1 MKTFDIS
8 ITISTSHQHVFEI
21 QAFPDQMEVN
31 CPPQTSTPTF
41 VSVVNSSLCGK
52 LAHTSSGM
60 DPGICP
66 LIVFADFAR
75 MHMEVLILDERSLLH
90 KWYFIS
96 ARS

>member
-1 MKTFDIS
+1 MSSKFKLSLIKWKS
-8 ITISTSHQHVFEI
+8 IALLKLQLS
-21 QAFPDQMEVN
+21 
-31 CPPQTSTPTF
+31 PTF
-41 VSVVNSSLCGK
+41 VSVVNSSVCGK

>member
-1 MKTFDIS
+1 MSSKFKLSLIKWKS
-8 ITISTSHQHVFEI
+8 IALLKLQLS
-21 QAFPDQMEVN
+21 
-31 CPPQTSTPTF
+31 PTF

-66 LIVFADFAR
+66 SIVFADFAR